1 MVNIA
6 ETNNMD
12 GMLYLGDDNDV
23 VASKVSGLDFIA
35 NNELLNTNP
44 AYIYVCSLDS
54 ERSRTTIRSLLRSV
68 VAFFS
73 QKQITNNDVISF
85 PWQGLRKTHLLHL
98 KDYMK
103 QQALSPA
110 YINLTLTVIRG
121 VLKEC
126 WQLQL
131 ISHADYANI
140 ANIKGVRGSRRVKP
154 RVLANSEF
162 NELLAICRRD
172 PSVKGI
178 RDAAIIGLMRG
189 CGLRR
194 SEVVGLTLENID
206 FVENSLTLI
215 GKGNKQRKLYLIPK
229 VRALV
234 DEWLDYRE
242 KKPGYL
248 FKRILKNDEI
258 ATAEAALS
266 HQAIY
271 FILQKRSVEAG
282 IYAVKPHA
290 MRRKFCTDLLE
301 KGVDL
306 STVQEL
312 MGHSSI
318 ETTKGYD
325 LRGEQRMRDAVMKND
340 W

>member
-1 MVNIA
+1 MNRSDNNNADRLFYRDLAESAFLSPLESRNAVIVN
-6 ETNNMD
+6 EQQQ
-12 GMLYLGDDNDV
+12 
-23 VASKVSGLDFIA
+23 
-35 NNELLNTNP
+35 TNP
-44 AYIYVCSLDS
+44 VYIYAYSLDS
-54 ERSRTTIRSLLRSV
+54 DRSRTTVRSLLRGV
-68 VAFFS
+68 TAFLS
-73 QKQITNNDVISF
+73 QKSVTNNDVMQF
-85 PWQGLRKTHLLHL
+85 PWQELRKTHLLHL

-110 YINLTLTVIRG
+110 YINLTLAVIRG

-131 ISHADYANI
+131 ITHADYAN
-140 ANIKGVRGSRRVKP
+140 AVSVKGVRGSRQVKP
-154 RVLANSEF
+154 RLLAND
-162 NELLAICRRD
+162 ELNSLLNVCRRD
-172 PSVKGI
+172 PSIKGI

-194 SEVVGLTLENID
+194 SEVVGLTLNNID
-206 FVENSLTLI
+206 FTENSLTLI
-215 GKGNKQRKLYLIPK
+215 GKGNKQRKLFLIPK
-229 VRALV
+229 VRDLI

-242 KKPGYL
+242 KSPGYL

-258 ATAEAALS
+258 GKTGAPLS

-271 FILQKRSVEAG
+271 FILQQRSAEAG
-282 IYAVKPHA
+282 IYAIKPHA

-325 LRGEQRMRDAVMKND
+325 LRGEQRMKDAVMNNS

>member
-1 MVNIA
+1 MSLFEN
-6 ETNNMD
+6 NNMD
-12 GMLYLGDDNDV
+12 TMLYLSNDDEDISSV
-23 VASKVSGLDFIA
+23 LSALDRAAVTDFQGS
-35 NNELLNTNP
+35 NP
-44 AYIYVCSLDS
+44 VYMYIYSLDS
-54 ERSRTTIRSLLRSV
+54 DRSRTTIRSLLRGV
-68 VAFFS
+68 TAFFS
-73 QKQITNNDVISF
+73 QKTVTDHDVMQF
-85 PWQGLRKTHLLHL
+85 PWQALRRAHLLRL

-131 ISHADYANI
+131 ISHADYANVV
-140 ANIKGVRGSRRVKP
+140 NVKGVRGSRQVKP
-154 RVLANSEF
+154 RLIANDEL
-162 NELLAICRRD
+162 NELLTVCRHD
-172 PSVKGI
+172 TSIKGI

-194 SEVVGLTLENID
+194 SEVVGLTLNNID
-206 FVENSLTLI
+206 FSENSLTLI
-215 GKGNKQRKLYLIPK
+215 GKGNKQRKLFLIPK
-229 VRALV
+229 VRELI

-242 KKPGYL
+242 KEPGYL

-258 ATAEAALS
+258 GKGNTPLS

-271 FILQKRSVEAG
+271 FILQQRSAEAG
-282 IYAVKPHA
+282 IYAIKPHA

-318 ETTKGYD
+318 ETTKAYD
-325 LRGEQRMRDAVMKND
+325 LRGEQRMKDAVMKNG